1 MSGEDR
7 KEQQGQPSVRFAS
20 QNEEIS
26 PEVSLSPVVTLT
38 GEDGKGKRELNP
50 AAEEEIKQL
59 KSTLQQAV
67 QSQRAEQFSFEP
79 VSLPGSQPVSRVPSG
94 SRLASR
100 VLPAGSLSGTPRPSP
115 PHSAIH
121 SPPLTPASTGRDG
134 RPPTTIP
141 SISLTQRAR
150 AQADVVTPQRSSS
163 PDARPKSRPSSIS
176 GASGAVSAQ
185 PRPTPRFSI
194 GPSAESGPPSEDAS
208 PAPTPGTQT
217 PIAEP
222 TNKELG
228 APTSDIKSDEE
239 GSKVSP
245 TSTKESRDAMFRF
258 GNRDPRHGYSTSS
271 TNVTLGAPTFSA
283 SSLSGPGTGSLMHS
297 QPSSSSSSI
306 NQLKTEDKR
315 PSFFGSHKSDK
326 GSERAEEHH
335 KEKSSSNLKRFFKF
349 GSHSK
354 KEKDK
359 GEGTGTKTPPNGT
372 IPFADDHGLESKY
385 GKFGRML
392 GSGAG
397 GSVRL
402 MKRTADGK
410 TFAVKQFR
418 NRHAYESEKEY
429 NKKVTSEFCIGS
441 TLHHGNIVE
450 TIDIVHEKAI
460 WYEVME
466 YCPYD
471 LFATVMTGKMG
482 RDEVTCAT
490 LQILSGVMY
499 LHSMG
504 LAHRDLKLDNVV
516 INEHGIMKI
525 IDFGSAVVFR
535 YPFENDIVLAT
546 GEVVLLPILRAG
558 SLTFD
563 ELGVVGS
570 DPYLAPEVYDNTRYD
585 PQMADVWSIAIIFCC
600 MCLRRFPWKAPR
612 MSDNSYRL
620 FVSPPDPGQ
629 DELLN
634 PSRKSSQPSSRTT
647 TGGSSDTHHHH
658 HHHSE
663 KKEEKSQPS
672 GGEQPTIK
680 GPIRLLRLLPRD
692 TRVIIGRMLELDP
705 KKRATIDEILQN
717 EWVQNALVCRQE
729 EGGVCYHAPNHRHHL
744 EGSGQ
749 SLVTSKK

>member
-1 MSGEDR
+1 MSAQDAKDQE
-7 KEQQGQPSVRFAS
+7 GQSGVRFAS
-20 QNEEIS
+20 KNEEIS
-26 PEVSLSPVVTLT
+26 PETTLSPVVTLT
-38 GEDGKGKRELNP
+38 GEDGKERRRLNP
-50 AAEEEIKQL
+50 QAEEEIKQL
-59 KSTLQQAV
+59 KTTLQHAV
-67 QSQRAEQFSFEP
+67 QSQRLEQFSFEP
-79 VSLPGSQPVSRVPSG
+79 VSLPNSQPVSRVPSG

-100 VLPAGSLSGTPRPSP
+100 GLPAGSLAGTPRPSP
-115 PHSAIH
+115 PHSTIH
-121 SPPLTPASTGRDG
+121 SPPLTPASTGREG
-134 RPPTTIP
+134 RPPTSIP

-163 PDARPKSRPSSIS
+163 PEGKASKSRPGSVS
-176 GASGAVSAQ
+176 GTAGVIGSQ

-194 GPSAESGPPSEDAS
+194 GPSADSGPPSEEPS

-217 PIAEP
+217 PATERSQ
-222 TNKELG
+222 KELG
-228 APTSDIKSDEE
+228 ATTPDARSGDE
-239 GSKVSP
+239 SKKPSP
-245 TSTKESRDAMFRF
+245 PATPESKEAMFRF

-283 SSLSGPGTGSLMHS
+283 ASLSGPGTGSLIN
-297 QPSSSSSSI
+297 QPQHSSSSSSI
-306 NQLKTEDKR
+306 NQLKPEDKR
-315 PSFFGSHKSDK
+315 SSFFGSHSHKSEK
-326 GSERAEEHH
+326 TEEHHH
-335 KEKSSSNLKRFFKF
+335 KEKSSSNLRRFFKF
-349 GSHSK
+349 GSHK

-359 GEGTGTKTPPNGT
+359 EGNGTKTPPNGT

-418 NRHAYESEKEY
+418 NRHPYESEKEY

-441 TLHHGNIVE
+441 TLHHGNIIE
-450 TIDIVHEKAI
+450 TIDIVHEKGI

-466 YCPYD
+466 YCPFD

-535 YPFENDIVLAT
+535 YPFENDIVLST
-546 GEVVLLPILRAG
+546 
-558 SLTFD
+558 
-563 ELGVVGS
+563 GVVGS

-585 PQMADVWSIAIIFCC
+585 PQMADIWSIAIIFCC

-634 PSRKSSQPSSRTT
+634 PSRKSSQPSSDSH
-647 TGGSSDTHHHH
+647 GNKD
-658 HHHSE
+658 
-663 KKEEKSQPS
+663 EKSHPTGS
-672 GGEQPTIK
+672 DAPTIK

-692 TRVIIGRMLELDP
+692 TRHIIGRMLELDP
-705 KKRATIDEILQN
+705 KKRATIDEILAN
-717 EWVQNALVCRQE
+717 EWVSNALVCRQE

-749 SLVTSKK
+749 SVVTSKK

>member
-1 MSGEDR
+1 MAEQEVKDQEG
-7 KEQQGQPSVRFAS
+7 QQGVRFAS
-20 QNEEIS
+20 KNEEIS
-26 PEVSLSPVVTLT
+26 PEVSLSPVATLT
-38 GEDGKGKRELNP
+38 GERGKEDRELNP
-50 AAEEEIKQL
+50 EAEEEIKQL
-59 KSTLQQAV
+59 KANLQKAV
-67 QSQRAEQFSFEP
+67 QSQRLEAFSFEP
-79 VSLPGSQPVSRVPSG
+79 VSLPNSQPVSRVPSG
-94 SRLASR
+94 SRLASK
-100 VLPAGSLSGTPRPSP
+100 VLPAGSLAGTPRPSP
-115 PHSAIH
+115 PHSAVH
-121 SPPLTPASTGRDG
+121 SPPLTPASTSRDG
-134 RPPTTIP
+134 RPPTSIP

-150 AQADVVTPQRSSS
+150 AQADTVTPQRSSS
-163 PDARPKSRPSSIS
+163 PDAKSSRSRPSSVS
-176 GASGAVSAQ
+176 GPGGVVGSQ
-185 PRPTPRFSI
+185 PRPAPRFSI
-194 GPSAESGPPSEDAS
+194 GPSAESGPPSEDPS

-217 PIAEP
+217 PSVE
-222 TNKELG
+222 
-228 APTSDIKSDEE
+228 KSHRDASSIPSEKSPDD
-239 GSKVSP
+239 SKRVSP
-245 TSTKESRDAMFRF
+245 TTTRESREAMFRF

-271 TNVTLGAPTFSA
+271 TNVTLGQPTFSSA
-283 SSLSGPGTGSLMHS
+283 SLSGPGTGSLINNP
-297 QPSSSSSSI
+297 QSSSGSSI
-306 NQLKTEDKR
+306 NQLKPEDKR
-315 PSFFGSHKSDK
+315 MSFFGTAKSEK
-326 GSERAEEHH
+326 SEEHH
-335 KEKSSSNLKRFFKF
+335 KEKASSSNLKRFFKF
-349 GSHSK
+349 GHK
-354 KEKDK
+354 KDK
-359 GEGTGTKTPPNGT
+359 DKDKSENGTKTPPNGT

-385 GKFGRML
+385 GKFGKML

-418 NRHAYESEKEY
+418 NRHPYESEKEY

-441 TLHHGNIVE
+441 TLHHGNIIE
-450 TIDIVHEKAI
+450 TIDIVHEKGV

-525 IDFGSAVVFR
+525 IDFGSATVFR
-535 YPFENDIVLAT
+535 YPFENDIVLST
-546 GEVVLLPILRAG
+546 
-558 SLTFD
+558 
-563 ELGVVGS
+563 GVVGS

-585 PQMADVWSIAIIFCC
+585 PQMADIWSIAIIFCC

-612 MSDNSYRL
+612 MTDNSYRL

-647 TGGSSDTHHHH
+647 TEGSSDTHHHH
-658 HHHSE
+658 HHHHE
-663 KKEEKSQPS
+663 KKEEKPHPT

-692 TRVIIGRMLELDP
+692 TRHIIGRMLELDP
-705 KKRATIDEILQN
+705 KKRATLEEILEDN
-717 EWVQNALVCRQE
+717 WVANALVCRQE

>member
-1 MSGEDR
+1 MP
-7 KEQQGQPSVRFAS
+7 EQEMNDQEGAPGVRFAS
-20 QNEEIS
+20 KNEEIS
-26 PEVSLSPVVTLT
+26 PEISISPVATLT
-38 GEDGKGKRELNP
+38 GGHGKEKRELN
-50 AAEEEIKQL
+50 AEAEEEIKQL
-59 KSTLQQAV
+59 KANLQHAV
-67 QSQRAEQFSFEP
+67 QSRRLEQFSFEP

-94 SRLASR
+94 SRLASKA
-100 VLPAGSLSGTPRPSP
+100 LPAGSLSGTPRPSP
-115 PHSAIH
+115 PHSAVH
-121 SPPLTPASTGRDG
+121 SPPLTPASTSRDG
-134 RPPTTIP
+134 RPPTSIP
-141 SISLTQRAR
+141 SISLSQRAR

-163 PDARPKSRPSSIS
+163 PDARPPTSRPTSVS
-176 GASGAVSAQ
+176 GASGVVGAQ
-185 PRPTPRFSI
+185 PKPAPRFSI
-194 GPSAESGPPSEDAS
+194 GPSSESGPPSEDPS

-217 PIAEP
+217 PSAEKSQ
-222 TNKELG
+222 KEPG
-228 APTSDIKSDEE
+228 ASPSEKSGEE
-239 GSKVSP
+239 SKRVSP
-245 TSTKESRDAMFRF
+245 TSTRESREAMFRF

-271 TNVTLGAPTFSA
+271 TNVTLGQPTFSA
-283 SSLSGPGTGSLMHS
+283 ASLAGPGTGSLINNP
-297 QPSSSSSSI
+297 QSSSSSSI
-306 NQLKTEDKR
+306 NQLKPEDKR
-315 PSFFGSHKSDK
+315 LSFFGSHKSEK
-326 GSERAEEHH
+326 SEEHH
-335 KEKSSSNLKRFFKF
+335 KEKGSSSNLKRFFKF
-349 GSHSK
+349 GSHHK
-354 KEKDK
+354 KDKDK
-359 GEGTGTKTPPNGT
+359 GEAGTKTPPNGT

-418 NRHAYESEKEY
+418 NRHPYESEKEY

-441 TLHHGNIVE
+441 TLHHGNIIE
-450 TIDIVHEKAI
+450 TIDIVHEKGV

-525 IDFGSAVVFR
+525 IDFGSATVFR
-535 YPFENDIVLAT
+535 YPFENDIVLST
-546 GEVVLLPILRAG
+546 
-558 SLTFD
+558 
-563 ELGVVGS
+563 GVVGS

-585 PQMADVWSIAIIFCC
+585 PQMADIWSIAIIFCC

-612 MSDNSYRL
+612 LTDNSYRL
-620 FVSPPDPGQ
+620 FVSTPDPGQ

-647 TGGSSDTHHHH
+647 TEGSSDTHHHH
-658 HHHSE
+658 HHHE
-663 KKEEKSQPS
+663 KKEEKAHPTGS
-672 GGEQPTIK
+672 EQPTIK

-692 TRVIIGRMLELDP
+692 TRHIIGRMLELDP
-705 KKRATIDEILQN
+705 KKRATIDEILEN
-717 EWVQNALVCRQE
+717 DWVANALVCRQE
-729 EGGVCYHAPNHRHHL
+729 EGGRCYHAPNHRHHL